1 MQAFSQ
7 FVFKLRQ
14 THQSMEYMKCS
25 FLRKLCYLLSSGQ
38 CSTEMETNSGR
49 KLCVY
54 SFYLLVTGNILESCV
69 ANNKLVCIVAF
80 EKLPAMNQELL
91 FLLVYYVPAGELLVF
106 LTFFSAAGL
115 SFPMTFT
122 PWLILHFV
130 AFRHQCWVLYKS
142 YRDDIPLS

>member
-1 MQAFSQ
+1 
-7 FVFKLRQ
+7 
-14 THQSMEYMKCS
+14 
-25 FLRKLCYLLSSGQ
+25 
-38 CSTEMETNSGR
+38 
-49 KLCVY
+49 
-54 SFYLLVTGNILESCV
+54 
-69 ANNKLVCIVAF
+69 
-80 EKLPAMNQELL
+80 MNQELL